1 MKKFLLLSTI
11 AVIAAGTFIS
21 CNQND
26 DKTTPSENRKEVYFS
41 SNIMKIAHSV
51 RTRMTGNVWA
61 KNDSIGIFMFS
72 ETSTDVVEGM
82 ENIKYVSTNAGTIG
96 KFEANDVTIFF
107 PDNSD
112 KVRFMSYYPFTTS
125 IESNT
130 YKVDV
135 SEQEDQSAIDL
146 LYSFDTDTKYD
157 KTTTDKKVSLVFD
170 HKLTK
175 ISINVKPGDGL
186 KVEDLEN
193 ILVTLEGFNTKA
205 DFDLISGT
213 LSNILDVKK
222 ITPSVITAKDEYVVS
237 SEAIIIPT
245 ADPSSAKI
253 VFNLNN
259 GDETEEINSDIFT
272 WTFKEIALESGYEY
286 VYNVTVKRSGIVVEA
301 TIHNWITGE
310 PENIDAE

>member
-1 MKKFLLLSTI
+1 MKKILLLPTI
-11 AVIAAGTFIS
+11 AVIAAGAFIS

-26 DKTTPSENRKEVYFS
+26 DKTTPSESRKGVYFS
-41 SNIMKIAHSV
+41 SNIIKVSSAK
-51 RTRMTGNVWA
+51 TRMTGNVWA
-61 KNDSIGIFMFS
+61 VNDSIGIFMFS
-72 ETSTDVVEGM
+72 ETTTDVVEGM
-82 ENIKYVSTNAGTIG
+82 ENIKYVSTNADIIG
-96 KFEANDVTIFF
+96 EFEAGDETIFF
-107 PDNSD
+107 PDNGD
-112 KVRFMSYYPFTTS
+112 KVRFMSYYPYTTS
-125 IESNT
+125 IEDNT

-157 KTTTDKKVSLVFD
+157 KTTKDKKVSLVFN

-186 KVEDLEN
+186 EKEDLED
-193 ILVTLEGFNTKA
+193 IIITLEGFSTKA

-213 LSNILDVKK
+213 LSDISDKK
-222 ITPSVITAKDEYVVS
+222 IITPSVITTIDGFVVS

-245 ADPSSAKI
+245 ANPSSAKI

-259 GDETEEINSDIFT
+259 GDETEGVKNDIFT
-272 WTFKEIALESGYEY
+272 WTFKENALENGYEY

-301 TIHNWITGE
+301 TINDWITGL
-310 PENIDAE
+310 PEDIDAE